1 MIIIVDV
8 NIFLSALIKDSTTR
22 EILIKSGHIFYF
34 PEISLQKIEKY
45 KTLIT
50 EKSGLSE
57 TEIFS
62 LFNSLLNYIKI
73 VPNNEIQSNWREAKM
88 IIGDIDEEDIAFIAC
103 ALTIE
108 DSIIWSDDKHFE
120 KHAQILTLKTT
131 DIVEMLKED

>member
-1 MIIIVDV
+1 MKLFGESLVARLQGSLGV
-8 NIFLSALIKDSTTR
+8 KERR
-22 EILIKSGHIFYF
+22 EVLRRLATG
-34 PEISLQKIEKY
+34 
-45 KTLIT
+45 
-50 EKSGLSE
+50 
-57 TEIFS
+57 
-62 LFNSLLNYIKI
+62 
-73 VPNNEIQSNWREAKM
+73 EAKM